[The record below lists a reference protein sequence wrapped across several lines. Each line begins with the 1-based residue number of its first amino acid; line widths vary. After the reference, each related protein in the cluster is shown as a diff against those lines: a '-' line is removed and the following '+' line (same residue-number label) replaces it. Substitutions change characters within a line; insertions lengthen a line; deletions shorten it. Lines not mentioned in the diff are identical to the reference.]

1 MDTLQQAPA
10 LWYWSEPASGYSI
23 EDCEQIVAEEMQ
35 TAKQTKSSGHRRGT
49 LKCPPTVIKKF
60 HASMDNSPANVQIL
74 RDAVSMHHCHESDHT
89 PVEKPLPDQKNNPYT
104 AKRAVL
110 F

>member
-23 EDCEQIVAEEMQ
+23 EDCEQIVA
-35 TAKQTKSSGHRRGT
+35 
-49 LKCPPTVIKKF
+49 
-60 HASMDNSPANVQIL
+60 
-74 RDAVSMHHCHESDHT
+74 MHHCHESDHT